1 MRYEY
6 KITTRNREDNQKF
19 TYFIKAPD
27 EIAALAALNERDG
40 FNRAWVYVQKIECKK
55 RKAQRSPENE
65 SFIDGIKFGVIMSV
79 LGLICVA
86 FLSLLI
92 LGFIL

>member
-19 TYFIKAPD
+19 TYFIQAPD
-27 EIAALAALNERDG
+27 EITALAALNERDG
-40 FNRAWVYVQKIECKK
+40 FNRAYLYVQKIECKK

-79 LGLICVA
+79 LGLLCVA
-86 FLSLLI
+86 FLSLLV
-92 LGFIL
+92 LGFII